1 MGKTH
6 SIVSLPEKTTDASAL
21 PSFSHVYVESEL
33 LSPEWKEETRKILA
47 RFPRAE
53 VVEVAHY
60 GEVTQRRALS
70 WNQQKRSP
78 KLVLALKKSELI
90 YPCTDVAPDFGHPNF
105 YYSVPMQNCL
115 YDCEYCYLQG
125 MYTSPHMVYFVNQN
139 ALIEK
144 ATELA
149 RELGSLYLCIAY
161 DNDLLAVENLLGVAG
176 RWIEGLRSC
185 AEIKVE
191 LRTKSANF
199 RPLSALQP
207 SPNFVLAWTLSPEL
221 VIARYE
227 AKTPSLEARLRA
239 LREAAEA
246 GWKVRLCL
254 DPLLPVDDWKNH
266 YGALLQRIDQ
276 EGLWSHFQDASYGLF
291 RLPKQFLRQARKA
304 RPDSALL
311 LSAEVTE
318 ERGLYT
324 FPGERQW
331 ELLEFVGAHLVD
343 RMGTD
348 RVWRT

>member
-1 MGKTH
+1 MSKTG
-6 SIVSLPEKTTDASAL
+6 ITMSLTEQTSEASPL

-33 LSPEWKEETRKILA
+33 LGLEWIEETRRVLA

-90 YPCTDVAPDFGHPNF
+90 YPCTDVAPNFGNPNF

-139 ALIEK
+139 ALFEK
-144 ATELA
+144 AAELA

-185 AEIKVE
+185 SEIKVE

-199 RPLSALQP
+199 RPISQLEA
-207 SPNFVLAWTLSPEL
+207 SPNFVLAWTLSPDF
-221 VIARYE
+221 VIKRYE
-227 AKTPSLEARLRA
+227 AKTPSLDARLRA
-239 LREAAEA
+239 LRQAVEA
-246 GWKVRLCL
+246 GWRVRLCL
-254 DPLLPVDDWKNH
+254 DPLLPVDDWGSH
-266 YGALLQRIDQ
+266 YGGLLERLDQ
-276 EGLWSHFQDASYGLF
+276 EKLWAHFQDASYGLF

-304 RPDSALL
+304 RPDSSLL
-311 LSAEVTE
+311 MSAEVTE

-331 ELLEFVGAHLVD
+331 KLLEFVGAHLVN
-343 RMGTD
+343 RMGAD